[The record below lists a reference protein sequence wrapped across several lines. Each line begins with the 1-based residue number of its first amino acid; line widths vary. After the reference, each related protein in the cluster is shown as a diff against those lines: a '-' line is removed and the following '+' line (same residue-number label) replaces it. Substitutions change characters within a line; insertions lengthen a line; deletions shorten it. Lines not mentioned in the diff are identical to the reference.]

1 MGGFNLAIAVY
12 SRRLYKV
19 TERFFNRFGRM
30 FVYRSSIIYI
40 FMNNYF
46 SVEEK
51 CIEMYVDQKL
61 NLEALLT
68 AVEERKE
75 DELRLFI

>member
-1 MGGFNLAIAVY
+1 
-12 SRRLYKV
+12 
-19 TERFFNRFGRM
+19 
-30 FVYRSSIIYI
+30 
-40 FMNNYF
+40 MNNYF

-51 CIEMYVDQKL
+51 CIEMFVDQKL